1 VSRNSIPPENGQLP
15 SGLARHDAIVN
26 GTRLSYLIGG
36 TGEPVVFLHG
46 WPQTARSWRLI
57 LPSLAAQ
64 GYTVIAPDLRGTGQS
79 ARAEDGYQKD
89 NQAEDM
95 RQLLRVLGLG
105 PRVRVVGHDI
115 GGMIAFSWAKKYPQ
129 EVERLVLME
138 LAVPG
143 FGLEQ
148 AMNVAGGGRW
158 HFGFFMTPEVPELL
172 IAGKER
178 EFFTWWFTHLS
189 GHPGAF
195 GPDEID
201 AAAADY
207 GGRESLRAGFGHY
220 RTLLDDGAA
229 NRAWYDSG
237 GRLTMPVLAVG
248 GERAVGNRLAEQ
260 IRPAASRVM
269 AHVVP
274 DAGHFVAEE
283 HPGDLT
289 RVLPRFLAGDPSGTA
304 AASSRV
310 HVPADS
316 TYSQGGT
323 R

>member
-1 VSRNSIPPENGQLP
+1 
-15 SGLARHDAIVN
+15 
-26 GTRLSYLIGG
+26 
-36 TGEPVVFLHG
+36 VVFLHG

-105 PRVRVVGHDI
+105 PRVRVVGHGI

-158 HFGFFMTPEVPELL
+158 HFGFFMTPEVPEFL
-172 IAGKER
+172 IAGRER
-178 EFFTWWFTHLS
+178 EFFT
-189 GHPGAF
+189 
-195 GPDEID
+195 
-201 AAAADY
+201 
-207 GGRESLRAGFGHY
+207 
-220 RTLLDDGAA
+220 
-229 NRAWYDSG
+229 
-237 GRLTMPVLAVG
+237 
-248 GERAVGNRLAEQ
+248 
-260 IRPAASRVM
+260 
-269 AHVVP
+269 
-274 DAGHFVAEE
+274 
-283 HPGDLT
+283 
-289 RVLPRFLAGDPSGTA
+289 
-304 AASSRV
+304 
-310 HVPADS
+310 
-316 TYSQGGT
+316 
-323 R
+323 